1 VASDSVS
8 GGNASTGPSDS
19 RRGLLVLFCAFFSKK
34 KIMVSVSVIN
44 GSVGPRDRFPPFCAI
59 FQKKKYAD
67 VCACYR
73 RRGLLVPFFLFVF
86 FLTASFLGHRL
97 SMSLVVLV

>member
-34 KIMVSVSVIN
+34 KSWLAFLLLMVVLVL
-44 GSVGPRDRFPPFCAI
+44 VTVFLLFVPFS
-59 FQKKKYAD
+59 KKKNYAD